1 MDLTSP
7 TTKDE
12 AVRRLDKYLKIYQG
26 AMVARAVERG
36 DVEVVHRPIPR
47 KWKDDD
53 YKSKWTKR
61 TLDDLLEMWA
71 HLKEELV
78 EDADVFNASLIDSLG
93 DGVCRTSKS
102 LSQVIGDILFELDE
116 KAFDSMDG
124 LPSENYKRPSTVFFD
139 ALISDVAIRAALE
152 SVGWVAKEEEEEE
165 EEPDEGAGECAFMP
179 SCLSACLPVC
189 LSVFLSCLLAC
200 LTLLVPFLNSAGPS
214 NVMARTAPPKGKKA
228 KAGGSDNKRGRGKTS
243 KEGGGGEE
251 KAKKKLKTK

>member
-12 AVRRLDKYLKIYQG
+12 AVRHLDKYLKIYQG
-26 AMVARAVERG
+26 AMVAYVMERG
-36 DVEVVHRPIPR
+36 DVEVVHRPIPH

-61 TLDDLLEMWA
+61 TLEDLLEMWA

-78 EDADVFNASLIDSLG
+78 EDSDVFNASLIDSLG
-93 DGVCRTSKS
+93 DGVCRTSKT

-139 ALISDVAIRAALE
+139 ALISDVTIRAALE
-152 SVGWVAKEEEEEE
+152 SVGRVAKEEEEEE
-165 EEPDEGAGECAFMP
+165 EEPDEGAGEC
-179 SCLSACLPVC
+179 SCLLAC
-189 LSVFLSCLLAC
+189 LSVFLSCLLA
-200 LTLLVPFLNSAGPS
+200 
-214 NVMARTAPPKGKKA
+214 
-228 KAGGSDNKRGRGKTS
+228 
-243 KEGGGGEE
+243 
-251 KAKKKLKTK
+251 